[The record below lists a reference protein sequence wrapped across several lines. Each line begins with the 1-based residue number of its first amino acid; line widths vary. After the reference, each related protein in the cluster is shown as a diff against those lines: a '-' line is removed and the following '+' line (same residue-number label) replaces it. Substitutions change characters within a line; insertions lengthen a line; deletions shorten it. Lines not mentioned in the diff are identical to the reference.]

1 MMDEGLGQEL
11 PLAATASIAARW
23 TAEAERLHLRYQ
35 VEIVE
40 ALGLCPWAERAR
52 LGSAFRA
59 QVLVQSDAQ
68 IIEASLDALDTL
80 SSDAQVEVAVLI
92 YPRLDVRRIEFE
104 RFIAAVHRAYVPRH
118 PDGGVPFVF
127 AAFHPEARPDASGAD
142 RLIPFLRRTPDPTL
156 QILRSTVLDRVRSG
170 RPQGT
175 QFVDAQTLNF
185 DAPQA
190 PPRLADRI
198 AHANLEIVDR
208 VGVAELTRRFDSIA
222 DDRKRTY
229 RELDGLGELSG

>member
-1 MMDEGLGQEL
+1 MDQGLGREL
-11 PLAATASIAARW
+11 PLTATAIAARW

-59 QVLVQSDAQ
+59 RVLLQSDARV
-68 IIEASLDALDTL
+68 EATLHALDTL
-80 SSDAQVEVAVLI
+80 SSEAQIEVAVLI

-104 RFIAAVHRAYVPRH
+104 RFIAGVHQAYVPRH
-118 PDGGVPFVF
+118 PDGCVPFVF
-127 AAFHPEARPDASGAD
+127 AAFHPEASPDASGAD

-175 QFVDAQTLNF
+175 QFVDARVLNF

-198 AHANLEIVDR
+198 ADANLAIVDR
-208 VGVAELTRRFDSIA
+208 VGVEELTRRFDSIA
-222 DDRKRTY
+222 DDRRQTY
-229 RELDGLGELSG
+229 RELDGLGDCSE